1 MDGLMKWT
9 KSLLLVVAALLL
21 AAVATAPVPAFAVG
35 TSNWTQTNE
44 NDWKDG
50 TFDNVVATNLGDLKL
65 SRAVKTLLEQDPR
78 VSSVNA
84 LAQAPDGTIYA
95 GTGPRGVLL
104 RVKGDAV
111 EEVAKIDD
119 VQIFSILVDAHGEIL
134 LGTGGERGR
143 VLRIRKAGDAPQEVF
158 KEDGIQYVWAIRQT
172 PDGNIY
178 AATGPGGQLFEIKP
192 DGSHRVLLDTDEN
205 NILSLI
211 SDGKDLLYCGT
222 DPNGL
227 VYRVNRKTGESFILY
242 DAPEA
247 EISALALAARGTLY
261 AETAEA
267 RDDQPAAFPT
277 TAAQEQQGR
286 PEGSGTGVPIPSERP
301 KEPQPPKVPDPTPG
315 QPDPIPK

>member
-104 RVKGDAV
+104 QVKGNAV
-111 EEVAKIDD
+111 TPVAKVDDPHTFSVTIDAKGA
-119 VQIFSILVDAHGEIL
+119 VLV
-134 LGTGGERGR
+134 
-143 VLRIRKAGDAPQEVF
+143 
-158 KEDGIQYVWAIRQT
+158 
-172 PDGNIY
+172 
-178 AATGPGGQLFEIKP
+178 
-192 DGSHRVLLDTDEN
+192 
-205 NILSLI
+205 
-211 SDGKDLLYCGT
+211 
-222 DPNGL
+222 
-227 VYRVNRKTGESFILY
+227 
-242 DAPEA
+242 
-247 EISALALAARGTLY
+247 
-261 AETAEA
+261 
-267 RDDQPAAFPT
+267 
-277 TAAQEQQGR
+277 
-286 PEGSGTGVPIPSERP
+286 
-301 KEPQPPKVPDPTPG
+301 
-315 QPDPIPK
+315 